1 MELKEFEKIKNSRY
15 SPKEAL
21 AFLVISNKNTKENNI
36 DSLMNLLKEEL
47 VKNINRSNLIDR
59 IKITSIEKIINYWSL
74 SIEQVIAYGY
84 IVFNNLL
91 FEEKPFTEEKI
102 TDMFVYVMRLYSP
115 DNAVEFM
122 KKRMSNVWKNRFIHF
137 KKIKKRVSLLI
148 TN

>member
-59 IKITSIEKIINYWSL
+59 IKITSIEKVINYWSL

-91 FEEKPFTEEKI
+91 LEEKPFTEEKI

-122 KKRMSNVWKNRFIHF
+122 KKRMSNV
-137 KKIKKRVSLLI
+137 
-148 TN
+148 

>member
-21 AFLVISNKNTKENNI
+21 AILVNYLLLPVYKLVISNKNTKENNI

-122 KKRMSNVWKNRFIHF
+122 KKRMSNV
-137 KKIKKRVSLLI
+137 
-148 TN
+148 